1 MDTQAP
7 NSRKTGADPAGIV
20 IAGAL
25 LVVAGVIWW
34 DASTLQ
40 LTSTYGVGPKMMPII
55 IGSGIAILAI
65 ANLVLALRG
74 DLPSRDSTALAP
86 IALILG
92 GFAILIAMIAFGG
105 GFILATAILFAAT
118 ATAFGRRAIFTD
130 LAIGFV
136 IGLFA
141 YLLFDKLL
149 SLSLPAGP
157 LERLL

>member
-1 MDTQAP
+1 MDTKAP
-7 NSRKTGADPAGIV
+7 NSQAKGADPAGIV
-20 IAGAL
+20 IAGLL

-34 DASTLQ
+34 DANSLQ
-40 LTSTYGVGPKMMPII
+40 LTSTYGVGPKMMPIV
-55 IGSGIAILAI
+55 IGAGIAVLAV

-92 GFAILIAMIAFGG
+92 GFAILIAMIAYGG

-118 ATAFGRRAIFTD
+118 STAFGRRAIFTD
-130 LAIGFV
+130 LAIGFA